1 MSCINCGSTI
11 EVGLHGRPP
20 VAAKYCL
27 KCRSERRR
35 RRILKY
41 EWLPKHDAYLRG
53 HYHGGLHQRGRV
65 IRALARVT
73 GFPRWHIKRQAQRLG
88 LTMHPDRRAWTPQD
102 LDTLERLLGKAS
114 TATIAKKLKRTEA
127 SVVMKIKALG
137 NSRRVCDGYTM
148 RDLEACLGE
157 DHHKIQKWIAN
168 GWLRDRLQGTKRHD
182 GNGHD
187 IHRFHEKD
195 ILQFMRTHPR
205 EINLGKVETT
215 WFWDIILLRGAGI
228 ALTKEL

>member
-1 MSCINCGSTI
+1 MRCINCGSTI
-11 EVGLHGRPP
+11 EIGLQGRPP

-27 KCRSERRR
+27 KCRPERRR
-35 RRILKY
+35 RHVLKY
-41 EWLPKHDAYLRG
+41 KWVPKHDAYLRE

-65 IRALARVT
+65 IQALARVT
-73 GFPRWHIKRQAQRLG
+73 GFPRWYIKRQAQRLG
-88 LTMHPDRRAWTPQD
+88 LSIHPDRRAWTPRD
-102 LDTLERLLGKAS
+102 LDTLERLLGKVSA
-114 TATIAKKLKRTEA
+114 ATIAKKLKRTEA

-137 NSRRVCDGYTM
+137 NSRRVCEGYTM

-157 DHHKIQKWIAN
+157 DHHKIQKWIAK

-195 ILQFMRTHPR
+195 ILHFMKTHPR
-205 EINLGKVETT
+205 EINLGKVEAT
-215 WFWDIILLRGAGI
+215 WFWDIILLRGAEI
-228 ALTKEL
+228 ARPEAL